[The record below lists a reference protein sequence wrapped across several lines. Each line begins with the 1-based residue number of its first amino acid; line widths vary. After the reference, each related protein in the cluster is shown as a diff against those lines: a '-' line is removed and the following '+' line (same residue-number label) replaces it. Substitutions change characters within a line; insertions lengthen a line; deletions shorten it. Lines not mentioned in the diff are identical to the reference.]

1 MQAGCGQVRGAVG
14 MIPSVIAVTLPGF
27 MLGAIFMALAN
38 RRTTADIARAR
49 WLKLAVFFLIV
60 HVVLAVS
67 AAGRPWVTA
76 LVAVILAAGGVE
88 LSLAWRAM
96 KPPRPARAWALFAVV
111 AVLALVTSWY
121 LPSPVFAFLFL
132 VTAACDGFSQVTGQ
146 LVGRVKLAPRV
157 SPRKTVEGLAGGLV
171 AAVVVALLLRDMLGA
186 GLPATVTIALLAGV
200 AGLAGDLAASWVKRR
215 AGIKDFS
222 AALPGQGGFLDRFDS
237 LLGALVFVGTLL
249 AVAGMGLFGAA

>member
-1 MQAGCGQVRGAVG
+1 MMRGVLAIT
-14 MIPSVIAVTLPGF
+14 MPGF

-38 RRTTADIARAR
+38 RNTTAEIAHAR

-88 LSLAWRAM
+88 LTLAWRAM
-96 KPPRPARAWALFAVV
+96 QPPRPSRAWILFAVI
-111 AVLALVTSWY
+111 AALALGASWY
-121 LPSPVFAFLFL
+121 LPSSVFAFLFL

-157 SPRKTVEGLAGGLV
+157 SPRKTVEGLAGGLI
-171 AAVVVALLLRDMLGA
+171 AAVVVALLLRDVLGA
-186 GLPATVTIALLAGV
+186 GLPATVVIALLTGI

-237 LLGALVFVGTLL
+237 LLGALVLVGPLL
-249 AVAGMGLFGAA
+249 AVAGR